1 MGSMHKVFLRE
12 GTVLIELRAEYAV
25 CFFFFHRTP
34 VLLEKTTDEIRIIQT
49 VVFGR
54 CFLASDV
61 SLSSQGNSW
70 QY

>member
-1 MGSMHKVFLRE
+1 MLFV
-12 GTVLIELRAEYAV
+12 V
-25 CFFFFHRTP
+25 FFHRTP
-34 VLLEKTTDEIRIIQT
+34 VLLEKTTDETRIIQT